1 MQRTRLNTIVEV
13 RGQQLSQFFSNPWRR
28 ISLSLLAFLFGFFVG
43 TAVATTAGQN
53 AQWDVVCAAFVLL
66 FCEFIN
72 RWFYR
77 RGGKMGELRADI
89 LNIFKMGVS
98 YSLFLEAFKLGS

>member
-1 MQRTRLNTIVEV
+1 MQRTRLNTIVEI
-13 RGQQLSQFFSNPWRR
+13 RGQQLSQFFGNPWRR
-28 ISLSLLAFLFGFFVG
+28 ISLSLLSFLCGFFVG
-43 TAVATTAGQN
+43 TAVATTAGQD

-66 FCEFIN
+66 FCEFVN

-77 RGGKMGELRADI
+77 RRLQMVELWPDI